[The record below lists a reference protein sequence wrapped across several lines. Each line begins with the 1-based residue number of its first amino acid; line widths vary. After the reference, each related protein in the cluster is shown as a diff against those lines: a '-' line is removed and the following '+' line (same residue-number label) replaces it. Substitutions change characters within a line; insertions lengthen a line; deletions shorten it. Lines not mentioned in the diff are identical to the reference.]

1 MIRDWKKKFEEF
13 LKGNYELVEEHE
25 KKCLIHQQPANE
37 LCSVFGLRIYK
48 AKALNNLPE
57 EMLDVIKD
65 DFHWSNSLVGR
76 HLGCCLRL
84 SFREGWCQEMD
95 DGSVCQF
102 HPSATFFRAAAQL
115 LFHELLCA
123 LFLSEVVSHV

>member
-1 MIRDWKKKFEEF
+1 MSDWKKKFEEF

-25 KKCLIHQQPANE
+25 KKCLFRQQSADE
-37 LCSVFGLRIYK
+37 LCRSLGLRIYK
-48 AKALNNLPE
+48 DQSSPYLLQQPR
-57 EMLDVIKD
+57 L
-65 DFHWSNSLVGR
+65 R

-102 HPSATFFRAAAQL
+102 HPSTTFFRAAAQL
-115 LFHELLCA
+115 LFHELLCT
-123 LFLSEVVSHV
+123 LFLPEIVSYV